1 MDVKSNFL
9 NGFIQEEFYVEQPPG
24 FVDYKYLNHVYKRKK
39 ALYGLKQAP
48 RSWNDKLSKFLI
60 ENDYVRG
67 KLNNT
72 LFMKKFKKD
81 TMYVQVYVDDIVF
94 GSTNLS
100 LCEEFAKT
108 MQGEFKMSMMGELTF
123 FLGLQIKQL
132 NDGSFISRSKYCN
145 ELLKK
150 FGMDSC
156 KEVATFISTSC
167 NLDLDEKGI
176 AVDNS
181 KFRGII
187 GSLLYLTAS
196 RSHIMFVVCKIST

>member
-123 FLGLQIKQL
+123 FLGLQIKQYI
-132 NDGSFISRSKYCN
+132 SFYFSW
-145 ELLKK
+145 
-150 FGMDSC
+150 F
-156 KEVATFISTSC
+156 
-167 NLDLDEKGI
+167 
-176 AVDNS
+176 
-181 KFRGII
+181 
-187 GSLLYLTAS
+187 
-196 RSHIMFVVCKIST
+196 